1 MLLSFLILVVLMATS
16 GERHVRCLDETS
28 PTDSTTQLYVLT
40 MLPSVDKGAY
50 TGARLAR
57 NDVNRRAYLLPGYN
71 IQLILRTRENCSTME
86 QGLGMSNF
94 VEVFVGSQCRPVLAV
109 IGLDCSCYTEFF
121 SSVAGRFD
129 VLHFSVANSP
139 IFKTQSYRFSHLWRF
154 AGSVAVYSD
163 AVIAI
168 MDQYSWNKIGII
180 HSTSNYDL
188 AKHTIN
194 ALGNKSVEFDVGIRE
209 IPLNQIIQIIK
220 EKRVTILVLLLN
232 LKQDMAL
239 LQLLNSEGLAHP
251 HYTYIYLE
259 TLPEDLLREGNF
271 SCRDNIV
278 RGHIFLQVQFNLRNN
293 TQLVSGENYK
303 AFLERYESELQKVYG
318 RQNLTEDLISGR
330 FLYDQIWALALAV
343 NRSIPVL
350 VRRNLS
356 IDNYTIGQPITK
368 VISKS
373 SDWIEISHVP
383 GVSGITGVIEEEL
396 ENLRFQGA
404 SGWVEFNQHRGVTAT
419 HPVDVF
425 WVWNGTSRL
434 VGTYNPLN
442 SSNFQLNISSSL
454 LPGDVLPTEGSFFR
468 VIFAILLYIITTL
481 LVIITSMQFVL
492 YFYYRKEKII
502 KATSPYV
509 SICLFFGC
517 YLICLSAFLNI
528 TIFYENNNPS
538 HISPKLLAAD
548 ITFYNGINLILITTF
563 MKELRLYRIFF
574 SKLQKDIGPCWGRV
588 PLVTLILCLT
598 IIPNICI
605 IVVVS
610 FLLTQDS
617 DKVYIFDTAGSGSQ
631 TTITYLVFIG
641 FIAVYLT
648 SFISLISIFAIFN
661 SKIRNQNFNDAPK
674 NKLFIVALFIFLF
687 VMISLF
693 SALNVI
699 DELQLASIVV
709 AISNILVGIS
719 TQLILIFPKIL
730 HTILA
735 KNFSSCQIT

>member
-28 PTDSTTQLYVLT
+28 PTDSTTPLYVLT

-50 TGARLAR
+50 TGARLAH

-318 RQNLTEDLISGR
+318 RQNLTEGLISGR

-373 SDWIEISHVP
+373 SNWIEISHVP

-404 SGWVEFNQHRGVTAT
+404 SGWVEFNQYRGVTAT

-425 WVWNGTSRL
+425 WVWYGTSRL

-454 LPGDVLPTEGSFFR
+454 LPGDVLPTEGSFF
-468 VIFAILLYIITTL
+468 VLFLPFYFTL
-481 LVIITSMQFVL
+481 
-492 YFYYRKEKII
+492 
-502 KATSPYV
+502 
-509 SICLFFGC
+509 
-517 YLICLSAFLNI
+517 
-528 TIFYENNNPS
+528 
-538 HISPKLLAAD
+538 
-548 ITFYNGINLILITTF
+548 
-563 MKELRLYRIFF
+563 
-574 SKLQKDIGPCWGRV
+574 
-588 PLVTLILCLT
+588 
-598 IIPNICI
+598 
-605 IVVVS
+605 
-610 FLLTQDS
+610 
-617 DKVYIFDTAGSGSQ
+617 
-631 TTITYLVFIG
+631 
-641 FIAVYLT
+641 
-648 SFISLISIFAIFN
+648 
-661 SKIRNQNFNDAPK
+661 
-674 NKLFIVALFIFLF
+674 
-687 VMISLF
+687 
-693 SALNVI
+693 
-699 DELQLASIVV
+699 
-709 AISNILVGIS
+709 
-719 TQLILIFPKIL
+719 
-730 HTILA
+730 
-735 KNFSSCQIT
+735 